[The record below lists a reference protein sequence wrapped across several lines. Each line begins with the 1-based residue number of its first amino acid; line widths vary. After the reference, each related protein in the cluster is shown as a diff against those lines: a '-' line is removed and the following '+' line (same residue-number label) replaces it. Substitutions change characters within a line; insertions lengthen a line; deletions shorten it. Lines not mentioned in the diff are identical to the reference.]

1 MNKDIVNA
9 FEFFDVKNRGRVS
22 NVRDLIMSQKKNLDK
37 CKDLMEEVRTKV
49 QEHDDIMIEFK
60 QMWSQLR
67 TEK

>member
-1 MNKDIVNA
+1 
-9 FEFFDVKNRGRVS
+9 
-22 NVRDLIMSQKKNLDK
+22 MSQKKNLDK